1 MKTMPQWMR
10 RAVGAVAAAAAFAAP
25 ALAEELTMYYPVAV
39 GGPVTKIIDRLSE
52 KANLGNQAQR
62 YGTQA

>member
-25 ALAEELTMYYPVAV
+25 ALAEELTTRV
-39 GGPVTKIIDRLSE
+39 RH
-52 KANLGNQAQR
+52 
-62 YGTQA
+62 